1 MSEKAEDLNVFTLT
15 EILSTELIAIA
26 NTISPALS
34 IQVTPFEPRGGCS
47 QLFSGNAD
55 RVNEPLYFMF
65 VAWAPGTPQGRMSLG
80 RLFVDVGDS
89 KDIGLYVSKRSEIRF
104 DELEHVYQAYG
115 YYDVKDG
122 VLEDY

>member
-1 MSEKAEDLNVFTLT
+1 MSAEEEGLNVFTLT
-15 EILSTELIAIA
+15 DILSTKLNAIA

-55 RVNEPLYFMF
+55 RVNETLYFMF
-65 VAWAPGTPQGRMSLG
+65 VARAPRTPQGRISLG
-80 RLFVDVGDS
+80 RFFVNVGNS
-89 KDIGLYVSKRSEIRF
+89 EEIGLYVSKRAEIRF
-104 DELEHVYQAYG
+104 DEREYEYQAYG
-115 YYDVKDG
+115 YYDVNEG